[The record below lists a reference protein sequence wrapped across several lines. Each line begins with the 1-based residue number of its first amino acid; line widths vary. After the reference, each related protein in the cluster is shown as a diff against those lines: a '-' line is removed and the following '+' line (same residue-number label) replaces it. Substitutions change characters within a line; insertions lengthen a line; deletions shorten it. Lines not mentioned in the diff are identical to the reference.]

1 MGAVLGALRRSF
13 STLRDPIAPPVSS
26 VGVMRRRTF
35 SRALGAAAL
44 FSPFLAT
51 IGRTKAQPTLGRAKY
66 LCLMTTTGSN
76 PSLWT
81 PSGPLF
87 NGSNAPLQRVAD
99 DVIVVSG
106 LNGHGHCASHGS
118 PGGLTGLGYSGT
130 GQTSIDQHIA
140 RNLAAGGVRTPFASL
155 QLGGD
160 PNQQSSSFWRDGEQ
174 QSPIARP
181 AAAFD
186 TVFAGAT
193 PSDPMDPAEAPS
205 ERLRRRQSILDLM
218 LDELDQLRADLGA
231 EERRKLELHA
241 ESIRALEERLAGT
254 GDGGGSTGG
263 SCAPPTGMA
272 DTDRVLV
279 DDARCLDLAITA
291 LGCDLTRVVS
301 VEFGF
306 HNGTPVNLEGMTPGD
321 WHSNYLH
328 SNQVEDLTKL
338 EAWLTEQFVGAM
350 EKARTIPAPDG
361 DGTLYDQTLFVWA
374 RTMGD
379 AVAHTDGDMRTIF
392 AGGAGGYLSTTPGG
406 RHIDAGGAS
415 HQRALLNCAAA
426 LGVSDMDFGDGGL
439 GGDSRL
445 PLEAVVS

>member
-1 MGAVLGALRRSF
+1 
-13 STLRDPIAPPVSS
+13 
-26 VGVMRRRTF
+26 MRRRTF

-87 NGSNAPLQRVAD
+87 NASNQPLQRVAD

-106 LNGHGHCASHGS
+106 LNGNGHCATHGS
-118 PGGLTGLGYSGT
+118 PGGLTGVGYSGS
-130 GQTSIDQHIA
+130 GHTSIDQHIA
-140 RNLAAGGVRTPFASL
+140 RALGAAGVRTPFSSL

-181 AAAFD
+181 ASAFD
-186 TVFAGAT
+186 TIFAGAM
-193 PSDPMDPAEAPS
+193 PSDPMEGGEAPS
-205 ERLRRRQSILDLM
+205 DLLRRRQSILDLM
-218 LDELDQLRADLGA
+218 LTELDQLRGSLGA

-241 ESIRALEERLAGT
+241 ESIRALELRLAGT
-254 GDGGGSTGG
+254 GGDGGGPTGG
-263 SCAPPTGMA
+263 SCAPPTGVA
-272 DTDRVLV
+272 DTDEVLV
-279 DDARCLDLAITA
+279 DDAKCLDLAITA

-306 HNGTPVNLEGMTPGD
+306 HNGTPCALPGMSPGD

-328 SNQVEDLTKL
+328 SNQIADLTKL

-379 AVAHTDGDMRTIF
+379 AVAHSDGDMRTVF
-392 AGGAGGYLSTTPGG
+392 AGGAGGYLATSAGG
-406 RHIDAGGAS
+406 KHVNASGAS

-426 LGVSDMDFGDGGL
+426 LGISDMDFGDGRL
-439 GGDSRL
+439 GGDSRI

>member
-1 MGAVLGALRRSF
+1 
-13 STLRDPIAPPVSS
+13 
-26 VGVMRRRTF
+26 MRRRTF

-87 NGSNAPLQRVAD
+87 NESNQALQRVAD
-99 DVIVVSG
+99 DVVLVSG
-106 LNGHGHCASHGS
+106 LNGNGHCAAHGS
-118 PGGLTGLGYSGT
+118 PGGLTGLGYSGS
-130 GQTSIDQHIA
+130 GHTSIDQHIA
-140 RNLAAGGVRTPFASL
+140 RQLVGGGVRTPFASL

-174 QSPIARP
+174 QSPISRP
-181 AAAFD
+181 ATAFD
-186 TVFAGAT
+186 TIFAGAM
-193 PSDPMDPAEAPS
+193 PGDPMDGGESPS
-205 ERLRRRQSILDLM
+205 ELLRRRRSILDLM
-218 LDELDQLRADLGA
+218 LTELDQLRASLGA

-241 ESIRALEERLAGT
+241 ESIRALELRLMGT
-254 GDGGGSTGG
+254 GEGGGATDA
-263 SCAPPTGMA
+263 SCAPPTA
-272 DTDRVLV
+272 LEDTDEVLI
-279 DDARCLDLAITA
+279 DNAKCLDLAITA
-291 LGCDLTRVVS
+291 LGCDLTRVVT

-306 HNGTPVNLEGMTPGD
+306 HNGTPSTLPGMTPGD

-328 SNQVEDLTKL
+328 NNQIADLTKL
-338 EAWLTEQFVGAM
+338 EGWLTEQFVGAM

-379 AVAHTDGDMRTIF
+379 SVAHTDGDMRTIF
-392 AGGAGGYLSTTPGG
+392 AGGAGGYLSTRTGG
-406 RHIDAGGAS
+406 RHIDAAGQS

-426 LGVSDMDFGDGGL
+426 LGVSDMAFGDGRL
-439 GGDSRL
+439 GGDSQL

>member
-1 MGAVLGALRRSF
+1 
-13 STLRDPIAPPVSS
+13 
-26 VGVMRRRTF
+26 MRRRTF
-35 SRALGAAAL
+35 SRAVGAAAL
-44 FSPFLAT
+44 FSPFLAML
-51 IGRTKAQPTLGRAKY
+51 GRTQAQPTLGRAKY

-76 PSLWT
+76 PSLWS

-87 NGSNAPLQRVAD
+87 NASNAPLQRVAD

-106 LNGHGHCASHGS
+106 LNGNGHCASHGA
-118 PGGLTGLGYSGT
+118 PGGLTGIGYSGT

-140 RNLAAGGVRTPFASL
+140 RNLVESGVRTPFASL

-186 TVFAGAT
+186 TIFAGAM
-193 PSDPMDPAEAPS
+193 PSDPTEGPS
-205 ERLRRRQSILDLM
+205 DLLRRRQSILDLM
-218 LDELDQLRADLGA
+218 LTELDQLRAGLGA

-241 ESIRALEERLAGT
+241 ESIRALERRLAGS
-254 GDGGGSTGG
+254 GESTSGG

-279 DDARCLDLAITA
+279 DDAKCLDLAITA

-301 VEFGF
+301 VELGF
-306 HNGTPVNLEGMTPGD
+306 HNGTPVDLPGMTPGD

-379 AVAHTDGDMRTIF
+379 SVAHTDSDMRTVF
-392 AGGAGGYLSTTPGG
+392 AGGAGGYLSTAAGG
-406 RHIDAGGAS
+406 RHVGAGGES

-426 LGVSDMDFGDGGL
+426 LGVSDMAFGDGGL